1 MKLGRIAGTVVSTQK
16 LECFEGIKL
25 LLIQPLGRDL
35 EPKGTVIVG
44 MDTVRA
50 GEGDLVYYESSK
62 EAPQALP
69 SGQWFH
75 PGDVAIFAIIDD
87 IEDVRDWEGSE

>member
-1 MKLGRIAGTVVSTQK
+1 VKLGRIAGTVVSTQK

-25 LLIQPLGRDL
+25 LLIQPLDRDL
-35 EPKGTVIVG
+35 EPKGEVVVG

-75 PGDVAIFAIIDD
+75 PGDVAIIAIIDD
-87 IEDVRDWEGSE
+87 IEDVRDWEGSK

>member
-1 MKLGRIAGTVVSTQK
+1 MKLGRVTGRVVSTQK

-25 LLIQPLGRDL
+25 LLVQPLDRDL
-35 EPKGTVIVG
+35 EPLGDVLVA

-50 GEGDLVYYESSK
+50 GEGDLIYYESSK

-69 SGQWFH
+69 DGNWFH

-87 IEDVRDWEGSE
+87 IEDIRDREGAK

>member
-25 LLIQPLGRDL
+25 LLIQPLDRDL

-50 GEGDLVYYESSK
+50 GEGDLIYYESSK
-62 EAPQALP
+62 EAAQALP

-75 PGDVAIFAIIDD
+75 PGDVAVFAIIDD
-87 IEDVRDWEGSE
+87 IEDVRDWEDSK